1 MTGSVNWREDAAC
14 LHVDPD
20 LFFPI
25 SMSGRTLDQIGEAK
39 RTCRTCPVKEPC
51 LAWALRVRD
60 VAGIWGGTTETE
72 RRALRRATARCGRP
86 DVARME
92 GRRTITTGPMS

>member
-1 MTGSVNWREDAAC
+1 VTGSVNWREDAAC
-14 LHVDPD
+14 LHADPD

-39 RTCRTCPVKEPC
+39 RICRICPVKEPC

-72 RRALRRATARCGRP
+72 RRALRRATARCGTP
-86 DVARME
+86 DVARTKA
-92 GRRTITTGPMS
+92 RRTIPTGPIP